1 MESKKRPANP
11 RSRGD
16 SPPEKRSRSFTSADR
31 PATTRR
37 ATDPRPLPAV
47 SRAPPDQP
55 GQHSPFYSGCAS
67 KQGSGATTP
76 TQIAPPVPSMVP
88 VPTLPVIFQES
99 RAPEPVNDAAV
110 PASLASLRLLRMK
123 KQAMAKD
130 HPPHTTNAS
139 VALSTAVLQAQLK
152 AAQIEMSALRR
163 QMKSLENL
171 PAEVSNLKA
180 KLNEKGA
187 TADDSNSLQAVL
199 RRLEALEKSKLNTS
213 INTSTESTN
222 AAVHKQQLD
231 KLERLAS
238 NIAGHGKQLEKV
250 QAWMDKHSPAL
261 DTLPSLKK
269 DMEDVKSQTKG
280 KPDTKN
286 VEHMIDNAKQG
297 LRAETKN
304 TSAQLTKMLQGNH
317 KAVQEL
323 TSKVTTC
330 LDLTN
335 NLQQQSLPLQ
345 VQTLRKEITDIG
357 NAHAK
362 FNNLD
367 HALAQLRLT
376 FDKHKSSIDKDL
388 EKQDDAQKELDKQMS
403 ILNSKVKDCPTT
415 SSLQYLQSAQA
426 HETNKLAAQQNAT
439 EAALK
444 RLSDEYESLCEERSP
459 IKMHGGRLDRLDQL
473 VDSLQQSVQSEWG
486 PVFASELRDR
496 LSSLEQTAST
506 NGQPDSDREGLQ
518 ALRADVEQLGTNQTN
533 LKAELEDVQGD
544 INAASNA
551 IDSIDKEVHN
561 QSLAVESLRSGIS
574 TIITNLFNEQLD
586 PLQADV
592 DQTMSSVRGDL
603 KSLTDELTAL
613 KQQVGR
619 SSRTQTPQSGF
630 TASQSAHLGM
640 LEATSTFLKAQVTR
654 LQDQL
659 EAETNQRNEDMSKL
673 RTQTQQSQSLIG
685 SPKLTSLQ
693 ASTYQVLVQEMS
705 SVKQELDQLR
715 AVQNN
720 VKGRQDHEMQCFKDQ
735 LAAKQDTVTAER
747 SLDVVRLGVRNLQD
761 QYNNITTDNLHQQ
774 MVHWFLAQ
782 YPSNTADLLLRLQS
796 AEQELNQLKSHWQQV
811 SWIQS
816 YAVALRALVK
826 NGSALSPPI
835 PNGNFQQQIAT
846 NANEAVDAARIARAK
861 SEAADKRVTEC
872 NAEIQTLNARLEELI
887 AEERSTRAEFVTKAG
902 AEYSQRVMSE
912 EKLRTSIHQLREE
925 TQKDTIIV
933 STSLASAI
941 TRLEQVETASN
952 QLRDEYNTTVSTI
965 IEPNAD
971 FLGRLKE
978 VFVAVAQLQ
987 QATAR
992 LHQKLPREKSLQL
1005 SWTHDLSPLLET
1017 GARMGNEKEKEKR

>member
-1 MESKKRPANP
+1 M
-11 RSRGD
+11 
-16 SPPEKRSRSFTSADR
+16 
-31 PATTRR
+31 
-37 ATDPRPLPAV
+37 L
-47 SRAPPDQP
+47 
-55 GQHSPFYSGCAS
+55 
-67 KQGSGATTP
+67 
-76 TQIAPPVPSMVP
+76 P

-99 RAPEPVNDAAV
+99 RAPEPVNDAVV

-123 KQAMAKD
+123 KQAMAKNY
-130 HPPHTTNAS
+130 PPQTADAS
-139 VALSTAVLQAQLK
+139 AALSTAVLQAQLK
-152 AAQIEMSALRR
+152 AAQIEISALRR

-171 PAEVSNLKA
+171 PAQVSGLQA
-180 KLNEKGA
+180 KLDEKSA
-187 TADDSNSLQAVL
+187 TADDSNSMQAVL
-199 RRLEALEKSKLNTS
+199 RRLEALEKSKLNPSVNSPTETTS
-213 INTSTESTN
+213 

-231 KLERLAS
+231 KLEKLAS
-238 NIAGHGKQLEKV
+238 NIADHEKQLEKV

-286 VEHMIDNAKQG
+286 VENMIDNAKQS
-297 LRAETKN
+297 LRAETEK
-304 TSAQLTKMLQGNH
+304 TSAQFTKTLQGNH

-323 TSKVTTC
+323 TSKVSTC

-335 NLQQQSLPLQ
+335 NPQQQSLPLQ
-345 VQTLRKEITDIG
+345 VQTLRKDITKYG
-357 NAHAK
+357 K
-362 FNNLD
+362 D
-367 HALAQLRLT
+367 HAAVIGLEHALSQLRLT
-376 FDKHKSSIDKDL
+376 FDIHKGSVEKDL
-388 EKQDDAQKELDKQMS
+388 MHQAEKQDNAQKEMDKQMS

-415 SSLQYLQSAQA
+415 SSLLHLQSAQA
-426 HETNKLAAQQNAT
+426 HETDRLAAQQNAT

-459 IKMHGGRLDRLDQL
+459 IKMHGGRLDRLDQR
-473 VDSLQQSVQSEWG
+473 VDSLQQSLESKSE
-486 PVFASELRDR
+486 PAFASELRDR
-496 LSSLEQTAST
+496 LSSLEQAAST
-506 NGQPDSDREGLQ
+506 NGQSDSDREGLQ

-544 INAASNA
+544 IHAASNA

-574 TIITNLFNEQLD
+574 TIITNLFKQQLD

-592 DQTMSSVRGDL
+592 DQTMSSVRADL

-659 EAETNQRNEDMSKL
+659 EAETNQRIEDMSKL
-673 RTQTQQSQSLIG
+673 RTQTQQNQSLIS

-693 ASTYQVLVQEMS
+693 ASTHQALVQEMS

-720 VKGRQDHEMQCFKDQ
+720 VNGRQDHEMQGFKNQ
-735 LAAKQDTVTAER
+735 LAAKQDTVIAEH
-747 SLDVVRLGVRNLQD
+747 SLDVVRLGLRNLQD

-774 MVHWFLAQ
+774 MVHWFLAH

-816 YAVALRALVK
+816 YAAALRALVK

-835 PNGNFQQQIAT
+835 PNGSFQQQIAT

-861 SEAADKRVTEC
+861 SEAADKRVTEFH
-872 NAEIQTLNARLEELI
+872 AEIQTLSAKLEELI
-887 AEERSTRAEFVTKAG
+887 TDERTTRAEFVSKAG
-902 AEYSQRVMSE
+902 AEHRQRVISE
-912 EKLRTSIHQLREE
+912 DKIRTSIHQLREE

-965 IEPNAD
+965 IEPNTD

-978 VFVAVAQLQ
+978 VFIAVAQLQ

-992 LHQKLPREKSLQL
+992 LNQKLPREKLLQL

-1017 GARMGNEKEKEKR
+1017 GARMGNEMEKEKR

>member
-1 MESKKRPANP
+1 M
-11 RSRGD
+11 
-16 SPPEKRSRSFTSADR
+16 
-31 PATTRR
+31 
-37 ATDPRPLPAV
+37 L
-47 SRAPPDQP
+47 
-55 GQHSPFYSGCAS
+55 
-67 KQGSGATTP
+67 
-76 TQIAPPVPSMVP
+76 P

-123 KQAMAKD
+123 KQAMAKNY
-130 HPPHTTNAS
+130 PPHTADAS
-139 VALSTAVLQAQLK
+139 AALSTAVLQAQLK
-152 AAQIEMSALRR
+152 AAQIEISALRR

-171 PAEVSNLKA
+171 PAQVSDLQA
-180 KLNEKGA
+180 KLDEKSA
-187 TADDSNSLQAVL
+187 TADDPNSLQAVL
-199 RRLEALEKSKLNTS
+199 RRLEALEKPKFSPSVNSPTETTS
-213 INTSTESTN
+213 

-231 KLERLAS
+231 ELEKLAS
-238 NIAGHGKQLEKV
+238 NIAGHEKQLEKV
-250 QAWMDKHSPAL
+250 QAWMDKRSPAL

-280 KPDTKN
+280 KPDTKD
-286 VEHMIDNAKQG
+286 VEDMIDNAKQS
-297 LRAETKN
+297 LRAETEK
-304 TSAQLTKMLQGNH
+304 TSAQLTKTLQGNH

-335 NLQQQSLPLQ
+335 NPQQQNLPLQ
-345 VQTLRKEITDIG
+345 VQTLRKEITNIG
-357 NAHAK
+357 KDHAK
-362 FNNLD
+362 FNDLQ
-367 HALAQLRLT
+367 HALSQLRLT
-376 FDKHKSSIDKDL
+376 FDNHKNSVEKYLKHHA
-388 EKQDDAQKELDKQMS
+388 EKQNDAKKEMDQQMS
-403 ILNSKVKDCPTT
+403 LLNSKVKDCPTT
-415 SSLQYLQSAQA
+415 SSLQHLQSAQA
-426 HETNKLAAQQNAT
+426 QETNRLAAQQNAT

-444 RLSDEYESLCEERSP
+444 RLSDEYESLCEERSKFADGP
-459 IKMHGGRLDRLDQL
+459 IKVHGGRLDRIDQR
-473 VDSLQQSVQSEWG
+473 VDSLQQLLESKSE
-486 PVFASELRDR
+486 PAFASELRDR
-496 LSSLEQTAST
+496 LSSLEQAAST

-533 LKAELEDVQGD
+533 FKAELEDIQGD

-574 TIITNLFNEQLD
+574 TIITNLFKDQLD

-592 DQTMSSVRGDL
+592 DQTISSVRGDL
-603 KSLTDELTAL
+603 KSLADELTAL

-630 TASQSAHLGM
+630 TASQAAHLGM

-673 RTQTQQSQSLIG
+673 RTQTQQIQSLIG

-693 ASTYQVLVQEMS
+693 ASTYQALVQEIS

-720 VKGRQDHEMQCFKDQ
+720 VDGRQDHEMQCFKDQ
-735 LAAKQDTVTAER
+735 LAAKQDTVTAEH
-747 SLDVVRLGVRNLQD
+747 SLDVIRLGVRNLQD

-796 AEQELNQLKSHWQQV
+796 AEHELNQLKSHWQQI
-811 SWIQS
+811 SWVQS
-816 YAVALRALVK
+816 YAAALRALVK
-826 NGSALSPPI
+826 NGSAISPPI

-872 NAEIQTLNARLEELI
+872 KAEIQTLNAKLEELI
-887 AEERSTRAEFVTKAG
+887 TDERTTRAEFVTKAG
-902 AEYSQRVMSE
+902 AEHRQRVISE
-912 EKLRTSIHQLREE
+912 DKIRTSIHQLREE

-952 QLRDEYNTTVSTI
+952 QLRDEYNTAISTI
-965 IEPNAD
+965 IEPNTD

-978 VFVAVAQLQ
+978 VFIAVAQLQ

-992 LHQKLPREKSLQL
+992 LNQKLPREKLLQI

-1017 GARMGNEKEKEKR
+1017 DARDCSGGRKMGMANGKE

>member
-1 MESKKRPANP
+1 M
-11 RSRGD
+11 
-16 SPPEKRSRSFTSADR
+16 
-31 PATTRR
+31 
-37 ATDPRPLPAV
+37 L
-47 SRAPPDQP
+47 
-55 GQHSPFYSGCAS
+55 
-67 KQGSGATTP
+67 
-76 TQIAPPVPSMVP
+76 P

-130 HPPHTTNAS
+130 HPLHTTDAS
-139 VALSTAVLQAQLK
+139 AALSTAVLQAQLK

-163 QMKSLENL
+163 QMKSLEHL
-171 PAEVSNLKA
+171 PAEVSDLKA

-199 RRLEALEKSKLNTS
+199 RRLEALEQSKLNPSTNS
-213 INTSTESTN
+213 STESTN

-231 KLERLAS
+231 KLEKLAS
-238 NIAGHGKQLEKV
+238 SIAGHEKQLEKV
-250 QAWMDKHSPAL
+250 QAWMDKRSPAL
-261 DTLPSLKK
+261 DTLPNLKK
-269 DMEDVKSQTKG
+269 DMEDVKSKTKG

-286 VEHMIDNAKQG
+286 VEHMIDNAKQS
-297 LRAETKN
+297 LRAETEK
-304 TSAQLTKMLQGNH
+304 TSAQLTKTLQGNH

-330 LDLTN
+330 LDLAN
-335 NLQQQSLPLQ
+335 NPQQQSLPLQ
-345 VQTLRKEITDIG
+345 VQTLRKDIMKYG
-357 NAHAK
+357 K
-362 FNNLD
+362 D
-367 HALAQLRLT
+367 HAAVLGLEHAMSQLRLN
-376 FDKHKSSIDKDL
+376 FDVHKGSVEKDL
-388 EKQDDAQKELDKQMS
+388 RHQAEKQDNAQKEMDKQMS

-415 SSLQYLQSAQA
+415 SSLQRLQSAQTQ
-426 HETNKLAAQQNAT
+426 EINRLAAHYNTTMAT
-439 EAALK
+439 LK
-444 RLSDEYESLCEERSP
+444 TFSEEHHSLCQEYTNFANGP
-459 IKMHGGRLDRLDQL
+459 MKVHGNRLDTLDQR
-473 VDSLQQSVQSEWG
+473 VNSLQQSLESKSE
-486 PVFASELRDR
+486 PAFASELRDR
-496 LSSLEQTAST
+496 LSSLEQAAST
-506 NGQPDSDREGLQ
+506 NGQSDSDREGLQ
-518 ALRADVEQLGTNQTN
+518 ALQADVEQLGTNQTN

-574 TIITNLFNEQLD
+574 TIITNLFKEQLD

-735 LAAKQDTVTAER
+735 LATKQDTVTAEQ

-796 AEQELNQLKSHWQQV
+796 AEQELNHLKSHWQQI

-816 YAVALRALVK
+816 YAAALRALVK

-872 NAEIQTLNARLEELI
+872 NAEIQALNTRLEESI
-887 AEERSTRAEFVTKAG
+887 TDERTTRAEFVTKAG
-902 AEYSQRVMSE
+902 AEHRQRVISE
-912 EKLRTSIHQLREE
+912 DKIRTSIHQLREE

-933 STSLASAI
+933 STSLASAL

-992 LHQKLPREKSLQL
+992 LNQKLPREKSLQL
-1005 SWTHDLSPLLET
+1005 RWTHDLSPLLET
-1017 GARMGNEKEKEKR
+1017 GARM